1 MNFRWRMGGGGGGEE
16 METCGVCLQL
26 LCSDG

>member
-1 MNFRWRMGGGGGGEE
+1 MNFRWRMGGGGGEE